1 MKKAGRETA
10 SIESDVCHFH
20 HLALKKAPQP
30 TPSFPH
36 VIRNVIQKNPLSM
49 GAMFHGLDLAHYQS
63 L

>member
-10 SIESDVCHFH
+10 NIESDVCHFH

-36 VIRNVIQKNPLSM
+36 VIRNVIQPFSMDLILPFINPCEL
-49 GAMFHGLDLAHYQS
+49 GRD
-63 L
+63 